1 MNNVT
6 DISEAGRDAAV
17 LTDAGSGGLIGRAL
31 LADRPLVEHL
41 ADDETPR
48 YVLRNRKQ
56 GVTVERPDGTEE
68 YEPDRGHGGA
78 AVLTDVRVLFA
89 AGRSDGDRTVS
100 VPLVDVVDVRTE
112 DGLLGGAFVVETV
125 DDERYRFPCR
135 GDLAPARE
143 FLDAAVGVWTRA
155 QRHVD
160 EAREQVERLRSAF
173 ESGDADVVLAAVG
186 DVEATLAE
194 AREAAEPLDCARAR
208 VDERADAVRADL
220 AAIERRSRAECAEQA
235 RERAHVR
242 WDDGDYETA
251 LDALGEADAA
261 YAAALESAGAEPPDD
276 LLAERRET
284 LGDERDRLA
293 ATPVA
298 RADHAADAASATDDP
313 GAAVDWWGT
322 AVERYDT
329 ALSLDWGRD
338 ERRFAGNPDELRDDL
353 AEAARELVAA
363 CCELAREHVADGDDD
378 REANPE
384 AAAAAY
390 DLAADALAEAR
401 EVARERVPGAT
412 DEIDRVEATLVARC
426 EELSERTQS
435 TGTAAGKATAP
446 DGDEAGIGF
455 DEVDTGSEDSLA
467 DNAVRGDSG
476 ATDDVNASAGTETT
490 DDGEAPPDAVTD
502 PAAVDPDALPSLV
515 ARVFEA
521 AGWSTTV
528 FGATTDRYDLVA
540 ATDGP
545 AGVTLCVW
553 TVHPAEIDRVDAATV
568 DRYAAAAE
576 GSSAGDLAAVCSAA
590 PVAESGRTRADERG
604 LKLLDPADLRDS
616 LADLSVPAEE
626 F

>member
-1 MNNVT
+1 
-6 DISEAGRDAAV
+6 
-17 LTDAGSGGLIGRAL
+17 
-31 LADRPLVEHL
+31 
-41 ADDETPR
+41 
-48 YVLRNRKQ
+48 
-56 GVTVERPDGTEE
+56 
-68 YEPDRGHGGA
+68 
-78 AVLTDVRVLFA
+78 
-89 AGRSDGDRTVS
+89 
-100 VPLVDVVDVRTE
+100 
-112 DGLLGGAFVVETV
+112 
-125 DDERYRFPCR
+125 
-135 GDLAPARE
+135 
-143 FLDAAVGVWTRA
+143 
-155 QRHVD
+155 
-160 EAREQVERLRSAF
+160 
-173 ESGDADVVLAAVG
+173 
-186 DVEATLAE
+186 
-194 AREAAEPLDCARAR
+194 
-208 VDERADAVRADL
+208 VRADL
-220 AAIERRSRAECAEQA
+220 AGIERRARAEYAEQA

-251 LDALGEADAA
+251 LDALEEADKA
-261 YAAALESAGAEPPDD
+261 YAAALESGGQEPPDD

-298 RADHAADAASATDDP
+298 RADHAADTASATDDP

-338 ERRFAGNPDELRDDL
+338 ERRFAGDPDELRDDL

-378 REANPE
+378 READPE

-435 TGTAAGKATAP
+435 AGTAAGKATAP
-446 DGDEAGIGF
+446 HG
-455 DEVDTGSEDSLA
+455 DEVDTGSEDSLT

-528 FGATTDRYDLVA
+528 FGATTDGYDLVA

-590 PVAESGRTRADERG
+590 PVAKSGRTRADERG
-604 LKLLDPADLRDS
+604 LKLLDRADLRDS

>member
-160 EAREQVERLRSAF
+160 EAREQVERLCSAF

-194 AREAAEPLDCARAR
+194 ACEAAEPLDCARVR
-208 VDERADAVRADL
+208 IDERADAVRADL
-220 AAIERRSRAECAEQA
+220 AGIERRARAEYAEQA

-251 LDALGEADAA
+251 LDALEEADKA
-261 YAAALESAGAEPPDD
+261 YAAALESGGQEPPDD

-284 LGDERDRLA
+284 LADERDRLA
-293 ATPVA
+293 ATPVE

-435 TGTAAGKATAP
+435 TGAAAGKATAP
-446 DGDEAGIGF
+446 DGDE
-455 DEVDTGSEDSLA
+455 VDTGSEDSLA
-467 DNAVRGDSG
+467 K
-476 ATDDVNASAGTETT
+476 
-490 DDGEAPPDAVTD
+490 APPDAVTD

-528 FGATTDRYDLVA
+528 FGATTDGYDLVA

-590 PVAESGRTRADERG
+590 PVAEPGRTRADERG

>member
-1 MNNVT
+1 
-6 DISEAGRDAAV
+6 
-17 LTDAGSGGLIGRAL
+17 
-31 LADRPLVEHL
+31 
-41 ADDETPR
+41 
-48 YVLRNRKQ
+48 
-56 GVTVERPDGTEE
+56 
-68 YEPDRGHGGA
+68 
-78 AVLTDVRVLFA
+78 
-89 AGRSDGDRTVS
+89 
-100 VPLVDVVDVRTE
+100 
-112 DGLLGGAFVVETV
+112 
-125 DDERYRFPCR
+125 
-135 GDLAPARE
+135 
-143 FLDAAVGVWTRA
+143 
-155 QRHVD
+155 
-160 EAREQVERLRSAF
+160 SAF

-208 VDERADAVRADL
+208 VDERAEAVRADL
-220 AAIERRSRAECAEQA
+220 AAIERRSRAEYAEQA

-242 WDDGDYETA
+242 WDDGDYKAA
-251 LDALGEADAA
+251 LDALEEADAA
-261 YAAALESAGAEPPDD
+261 YAAALESEGREPPDD

-298 RADHAADAASATDDP
+298 RADHAADTASATDDP

-329 ALSLDWGRD
+329 ALSLDWGR
-338 ERRFAGNPDELRDDL
+338 
-353 AEAARELVAA
+353 
-363 CCELAREHVADGDDD
+363 LAREHVADGDDD

-435 TGTAAGKATAP
+435 AGTAAGKATAP
-446 DGDEAGIGF
+446 HG
-455 DEVDTGSEDSLA
+455 DEVDTGSEDSLT

-476 ATDDVNASAGTETT
+476 ATDDVNAFAGTETT

-528 FGATTDRYDLVA
+528 FGATTDGYDLVA

-553 TVHPAEIDRVDAATV
+553 TVHPAEINRVDAATV

>member
-6 DISEAGRDAAV
+6 DISETGRDAAV
-17 LTDAGSGGLIGRAL
+17 LTDAGSGGLIGRAV

-41 ADDETPR
+41 TDDETPR
-48 YVLRNRKQ
+48 YVLRNKKQ

-68 YEPDRGHGGA
+68 YAPDRGHSGA

-89 AGRSDGDRTVS
+89 VGRSDGDRTVS
-100 VPLVDVVDVRTE
+100 VPLADVVDVRTE

-135 GDLAPARE
+135 GDLDAARE
-143 FLDAAVGVWTRA
+143 FLDTAVGVWTRA

-160 EAREQVERLRSAF
+160 EARDQVERLHSAF

-186 DVEATLAE
+186 DVEATLTE
-194 AREAAEPLDCARAR
+194 AREAAEPLDCARVR
-208 VDERADAVRADL
+208 IDERADAVRADL
-220 AAIERRSRAECAEQA
+220 AGIERRARAEYAEQA

-251 LDALGEADAA
+251 LDALEEADKA
-261 YAAALESAGAEPPDD
+261 YAAALESGGQEPPDD

-284 LGDERDRLA
+284 LADERDRLA
-293 ATPVA
+293 ATPVE

-338 ERRFAGNPDELRDDL
+338 ERRFAGDPDELRDDL

-363 CCELAREHVADGDDD
+363 YCELAREHLDDGDDD
-378 REANPE
+378 READPE
-384 AAAAAY
+384 AAVAAY
-390 DLAADALAEAR
+390 DLAADALARAR
-401 EVARERVPGAT
+401 EVAHERVPGAI

-446 DGDEAGIGF
+446 DGDEVG
-455 DEVDTGSEDSLA
+455 TGSEDSLA
-467 DNAVRGDSG
+467 DNTVRGDSG
-476 ATDDVNASAGTETT
+476 AIDDVNASAGTETT
-490 DDGEAPPDAVTD
+490 DDGEAYPDTVTD

-528 FGATTDRYDLVA
+528 FGATTDGYDLVA

-553 TVHPAEIDRVDAATV
+553 TVHPAEIDRVDPVTV
-568 DRYAAAAE
+568 DRYATAAE

-590 PVAESGRTRADERG
+590 PVAGPGRTRADERG

>member
-17 LTDAGSGGLIGRAL
+17 LTDAGSGGLIGRAV

-48 YVLRNRKQ
+48 YVLRNKKQ

-68 YEPDRGHGGA
+68 YEPDRGHSGA

-89 AGRSDGDRTVS
+89 VGRSDGDRTVS
-100 VPLVDVVDVRTE
+100 VPLADVVDVRTE
-112 DGLLGGAFVVETV
+112 DGLLGGAFVIETL

-135 GDLAPARE
+135 GDLDAARE

-194 AREAAEPLDCARAR
+194 AREAAEPLDRARAR
-208 VDERADAVRADL
+208 VDERAEAVRADL
-220 AAIERRSRAECAEQA
+220 AGIERRARAEYAEQA

-251 LDALGEADAA
+251 LDALEEADKA
-261 YAAALESAGAEPPDD
+261 YAAALESAGAEPPDS

-284 LGDERDRLA
+284 LADERDRLA

-298 RADHAADAASATDDP
+298 RANHAADTASATDDP

-322 AVERYDT
+322 AVERYDI

-338 ERRFAGNPDELRDDL
+338 ERRFAGNPSELRDDL

-378 REANPE
+378 RDADPE

-435 TGTAAGKATAP
+435 TGTAAGKAASP
-446 DGDEAGIGF
+446 DG

-467 DNAVRGDSG
+467 DNAVRGDPDATGDSG

-490 DDGEAPPDAVTD
+490 DDGETPPDAVTD

-553 TVHPAEIDRVDAATV
+553 TVHPAEIDRVNAATV

-590 PVAESGRTRADERG
+590 PVAEPGRARADERG